1 VNPSS
6 AQLCQRLGYAFRD
19 PELLREALTHRS
31 VGSRNNERLEYLGD
45 AALSFVIAEA
55 LYERHPGASEG
66 ELSRLR
72 ASLVKRES
80 LAVLARELM
89 LGEFLFLGGG
99 EQKSGGFRRD
109 SILADA
115 LEAVIG
121 AVHLD
126 GGFEACRT
134 LLLRLFEQR
143 LGGLPEA
150 ETLKDPKTRLQEWL
164 QSRRLPLPEYQVAE
178 LSGDAHAQSF
188 VVECRVAN
196 LPEPAIG
203 RGNSRRKAEQAAAEH
218 ALELIGNGHKSR

>member
-1 VNPSS
+1 MNPSS
-6 AQLCQRLGYAFRD
+6 TQLCQRLGYAFRD

-45 AALSFVIAEA
+45 AALNFVIAEA
-55 LYERHPGASEG
+55 LYKRDPSASEG

-80 LAVLARELM
+80 LALLARELM
-89 LGEFLFLGGG
+89 LGDFLILGGG

-109 SILADA
+109 SILAEASEA
-115 LEAVIG
+115 LIG

-126 GGFEACRT
+126 GGFEACRA

-143 LGGLPEA
+143 LAGLPQA
-150 ETLKDPKTRLQEWL
+150 SALKDPKTRLQEWL
-164 QSRRLPLPEYQVAE
+164 QSRHLPLPEYQVAE
-178 LSGDAHAQSF
+178 LSGEAHAQHF

-196 LPEPAIG
+196 LAEPVIG
-203 RGNSRRKAEQAAAEH
+203 KGNSRRKAEQDAAEQ
-218 ALELIGNGHKSR
+218 ALELIGNDHKSR